1 MRRAAGILLVGEAIF
16 FVLLAFTTNPGP
28 LGVVLGTGA
37 GGVGIL
43 SGRRWGPPIAYFVSA
58 TLIVLYAW
66 VSLAVRSTPASIGL
80 ALTNLVI
87 FALLVLSRR
96 V

>member
-16 FVLLAFTTNPGP
+16 FILLAFTTNPGP

-43 SGRRWGPPIAYFVSA
+43 SGRRWGQPIAYFVSA
-58 TLIVLYAW
+58 TLVVLYGW
-66 VSLAVRSTPASIGL
+66 VSLAVRPTPASIAL
-80 ALTNLVI
+80 ALINLVI
-87 FALLVLSRR
+87 FALLLLSRR
-96 V
+96 A